1 MWGSKSAENCCPDF
15 TCQYIFLPFPSR
27 SGDPSV
33 GRDAGSKLWAWN
45 DVLHKPPVPASQF
58 LGEKHSARKREPS
71 PAKPMP
77 KIRLYHKSTFWKIER
92 LIKRVFLLLLCVM
105 VNFMVWKVQFC
116 FYWSLKKDDIFWR
129 YSFNFEWLWSG
140 CKRIHS
146 TKIKKIELSFIFS
159 LRALFRCFTIQ
170 ANRTLSSSVTKS

>member
-1 MWGSKSAENCCPDF
+1 MVQIGLILLKLAQ
-15 TCQYIFLPFPSR
+15 TCSFLVTIASFCAWSSVGVKKGWKLLSWFYLSVHFFLPFPSR

-92 LIKRVFLLLLCVM
+92 LIKSVFLLLLCVM
-105 VNFMVWKVQFC
+105 VNFFCVESTVLFLLVFEKRRYILAVQFQ
-116 FYWSLKKDDIFWR
+116 
-129 YSFNFEWLWSG
+129 LWVIVI
-140 CKRIHS
+140 RM
-146 TKIKKIELSFIFS
+146 
-159 LRALFRCFTIQ
+159 
-170 ANRTLSSSVTKS
+170 